1 MTISPPHTAS
11 PSHPVPSLAADQLS
25 LGYRDKLVVDG
36 VSVTLPQG
44 RITTV
49 VGANGCGKSTLL
61 RGLARLLRPQSGR
74 VLLDG
79 ADLSTLPARTL
90 ARQLGLLPQQPIAP
104 DGITVADLIGRGR
117 HPHQRWFRQWS
128 TADDQAVAAAMQATG
143 VAQLSE
149 QPIDELSGGQ
159 RQRVWIAL
167 ALAQDPEIML
177 LDEPTTYLDLAHQIE
192 VLELLVALN
201 RRLGRTIVLVL
212 HDINM
217 ACRYTHHL
225 IAMRDGQITAE
236 GAPAE
241 IVTAEL
247 IKEVFSVTCTVIPDP
262 LAGTPLILPQPGV
275 LPG

>member
-1 MTISPPHTAS
+1 MTTSPARQA
-11 PSHPVPSLAADQLS
+11 PSLAADQLS
-25 LGYRDKLVVDG
+25 LGYREHVVVDA
-36 VSVTLPQG
+36 VSVTLPPG
-44 RITTV
+44 RITTI

-61 RGLARLLRPQSGR
+61 RGLARLIRPQSGT
-74 VLLDG
+74 VLLAG
-79 ADLSTLPARTL
+79 SDLARLPARTL

-128 TADDQAVAAAMQATG
+128 DADDLAVSTAMQATG
-143 VAQLSE
+143 VVELADR
-149 QPIDELSGGQ
+149 PIDELSGGQ

-225 IAMRDGQITAE
+225 IALRDGKITAQ
-236 GAPAE
+236 GAPAD
-241 IVTAEL
+241 IVTPQL
-247 IKEVFSVTCTVIPDP
+247 VKDVFSVPCEVITDP
-262 LAGTPLILPQPGV
+262 VAGSPLILPLPGV
-275 LPG
+275 APA